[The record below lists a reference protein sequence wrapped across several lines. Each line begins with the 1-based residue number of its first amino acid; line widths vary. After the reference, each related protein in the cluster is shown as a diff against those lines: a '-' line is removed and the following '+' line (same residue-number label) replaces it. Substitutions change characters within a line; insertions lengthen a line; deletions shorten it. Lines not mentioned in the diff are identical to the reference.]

1 MGKII
6 VFANQKGGVGK
17 TTTVVNVGAFIAE
30 AGHKVLLVDFDP
42 QSNLSSSVG
51 YTQNK
56 DSIYEVLFSGVPL
69 RQVIKTTPQNNL
81 FILPTNIHLSNAS
94 SDLLNREGKEFFLK
108 KLLEPM
114 KEDFDFLLIDC
125 PPSLDLL
132 TINGIAAADYIIVPL
147 QSEFFALQGF
157 LNMLFNTIT
166 RIQKNLNPK
175 LRLMGI
181 VFTMFDSRTRLG
193 TEVIEK
199 TTQSIKNRAFFFRTV
214 IPRNVKLAEAPSHGL
229 PINLYDA
236 NSVGAERYR
245 LLANEVLERAKE
257 E

>member
-30 AGHKVLLVDFDP
+30 ANRKVLLVDFDP
-42 QSNLSSSVG
+42 QANLSSAVG
-51 YTQNK
+51 HTKNTQG
-56 DSIYEVLFSGVPL
+56 SYEAIVNNIDAQNLI
-69 RQVIKTTPQNNL
+69 QQTPQPNL
-81 FILPTNIHLSNAS
+81 FVLPTNIHLSN
-94 SDLLNREGKEFFLK
+94 LGNELMNKENKEFFLK
-108 KLLEPM
+108 KLLDPL
-114 KEDFDFLLIDC
+114 KEKFDFILIDC

-166 RIQKNLNPK
+166 RIQKNLNPD

-193 TEVIEK
+193 VEVIEK

-214 IPRNVKLAEAPSHGL
+214 IPRNVRLAEAPSHGL

-236 NSVGAERYR
+236 NSAGAERYK
-245 LLANEVLERAKE
+245 LLADEVLERAKE